1 MGKKYSVTVD
11 GVTHI
16 VEVSEVGGGN
26 VSANVV
32 NTKTTS
38 EAPVVEK
45 AVTTEKTEAASNVKI
60 GDNTVV
66 APLQGTLQEIKVTVG
81 QTVKAGD
88 VLLIIEAM
96 KMENEIVAPKDGQVV
111 AIHQT
116 KGVKVDVGDALIDIS

>member
-16 VEVSEVGGGN
+16 VEVSEVGNGN
-26 VSANVV
+26 VTANVA
-32 NTKTTS
+32 NTKTNDVT
-38 EAPVVEK
+38 PVAEK
-45 AVTTEKTEAASNVKI
+45 VVSNENNTNSNNVKI

-81 QTVKAGD
+81 QSVKAGD

-96 KMENEIVAPKDGQVV
+96 KMENEVVAPFDGQVS
-111 AIHQT
+111 AIHKT
-116 KGVKVDVGDALIDIS
+116 KGAKVDAGEALIDIG